1 MKKTTQRFLLTLGL
15 LMASAS
21 CYAQFNGNVQG
32 TVQDAKG
39 AVVPNATVTLIAA
52 DTGVKQQAESNA
64 NGVYRFASLAPG
76 NYTVSTTVQ
85 GFTTATVSF
94 NLATD
99 QTRDVSLVLTVAAVS
114 STVNVTTQA
123 ALLDTSDSRL
133 EQTLDTTALTDLPLQ
148 GRNPTNVITM
158 APGVT
163 GTGRQTPRG
172 RAHPPTSLLRI
183 GSTPVPMDAAQ
194 TAISMLWMGWM

>member
-1 MKKTTQRFLLTLGL
+1 MKKTTQRFLTTLAL
-15 LMASAS
+15 LMATAS

-52 DTGVKQQAESNA
+52 DTGVRQEATSNA

-85 GFTTATVSF
+85 GFAPVSVSF

-99 QTRDVSLVLTVAAVS
+99 QT
-114 STVNVTTQA
+114 VTFHF
-123 ALLDTSDSRL
+123 R
-133 EQTLDTTALTDLPLQ
+133 
-148 GRNPTNVITM
+148 
-158 APGVT
+158 
-163 GTGRQTPRG
+163 
-172 RAHPPTSLLRI
+172 
-183 GSTPVPMDAAQ
+183 
-194 TAISMLWMGWM
+194 

>member
-1 MKKTTQRFLLTLGL
+1 MKKTTQRFLTTLALL
-15 LMASAS
+15 LMASVS

-39 AVVPNATVTLIAA
+39 AVVPNATVTKIAA
-52 DTGVKQQAESNA
+52 DTGVKQEAASNA

-99 QTRDVSLVLTVAAVS
+99 QTRDVSLVLAVAVVS

-123 ALLDTSDSRL
+123 PLLDTSDSRL

-163 GTGRQTPRG
+163 GTGGQNSPG
-172 RAHPPTSLLRI
+172 VEHIDQLCP
-183 GSTPVPMDAAQ
+183 
-194 TAISMLWMGWM
+194 